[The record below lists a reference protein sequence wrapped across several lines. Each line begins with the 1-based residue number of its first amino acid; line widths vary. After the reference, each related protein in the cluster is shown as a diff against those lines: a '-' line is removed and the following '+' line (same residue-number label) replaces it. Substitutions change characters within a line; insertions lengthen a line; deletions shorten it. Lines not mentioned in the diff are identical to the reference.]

1 MRITEWKM
9 SPSRH
14 ISKQNA
20 PPPLL
25 SADTSSGLF
34 KYVDDTE
41 VYKVVENKRTSH
53 AQSILDEVSAWST
66 KNKFQLHSCK
76 SDELKI
82 TFALSSK
89 NRELVGIDCCKIH
102 TVRVVKLVDFYIPE
116 RLKGNSH
123 VTEMIKKATKRIFYN
138 KLANPRALIGREL
151 WSMRV

>member
-1 MRITEWKM
+1 MRIAEWKM

-20 PPPLL
+20 LPPLL

-66 KNKFQLHSCK
+66 KNMFQLHSCK
-76 SDELKI
+76 CNELKI
-82 TFALSSK
+82 TFARSPK
-89 NRELVGIDCCKIH
+89 NNELVEIDGFEIH
-102 TVRVVKLVDFYIPE
+102 TVQVVKLVDFYSQE
-116 RLKGNSH
+116 HLKENSH
-123 VTEMIKKATKRIFYN
+123 VTEMTKKLPNDFFTMN
-138 KLANPRALIGREL
+138 
-151 WSMRV
+151 

>member
-1 MRITEWKM
+1 M
-9 SPSRH
+9 
-14 ISKQNA
+14 
-20 PPPLL
+20 
-25 SADTSSGLF
+25 
-34 KYVDDTE
+34 DDTE

-53 AQSILDEVSAWST
+53 APSILDEVSAWST

-76 SDELKI
+76 SNELKI

-89 NRELVGIDCCKIH
+89 NRELVEIDCCKIH
-102 TVRVVKLVDFYIPE
+102 TVRVVKLVDFYIQE

-138 KLANPRALIGREL
+138 KLANLRALIGREL

>member
-1 MRITEWKM
+1 MRIAEWKM

-20 PPPLL
+20 LPPLL

-53 AQSILDEVSAWST
+53 APSILDEVSAWST

-76 SDELKI
+76 SNELKI

-89 NRELVGIDCCKIH
+89 NRELVEIDCCKIH
-102 TVRVVKLVDFYIPE
+102 TVRVVKLVDFYIQE

-138 KLANPRALIGREL
+138 KLANLRALIGREL